1 MDKDKLDKA
10 AKQHAEKKCEQGTV
24 SSIRCAANFKDGANW
39 LLSQPLDDRLTA
51 DEAEKI
57 RRAYKLAQTY
67 YELDWES
74 GNADGQASFWRGQM
88 ELLKE
93 IFGTEFF
100 TGNAPAK

>member
-10 AKQHAEKKCEQGTV
+10 AKQHAEKKCEQGAV

-51 DEAEKI
+51 EEAEKI
-57 RRAYKLAQTY
+57 RKIYNGDGFG
-67 YELDWES
+67 ELD
-74 GNADGQASFWRGQM
+74 FI
-88 ELLKE
+88 ELVSTRRIFHR

-100 TGNAPAK
+100 TGNTPSK